1 MVCHGMACSSIW
13 IIHQSRRFV
22 CLLNLSLLHLRR
34 SLAISAGT
42 KIDKL
47 QTVLGTI
54 QHEYHDNLCVHA
66 HCMHCF
72 NKRHIVCILFLP
84 LFGTGACKCLEPSR
98 VISIISNCIVSSHVS
113 CPTSPCLNVLAC
125 SSFHFVAIT
134 ILIHFLS
141 LVVLCSSFGTKF
153 RNPINARTRPL
164 LDQTAPHL
172 GTPDLVQLPLASGNC
187 AHPRLLLQKC
197 NTQGMRRARAIA
209 TSAAAPHL
217 TALRPPM
224 YVRARPP

>member
-1 MVCHGMACSSIW
+1 MACSSIW

-98 VISIISNCIVSSHVS
+98 VISIISNCIVSSIVS

-125 SSFHFVAIT
+125 SSSISS
-134 ILIHFLS
+134 LS
-141 LVVLCSSFGTKF
+141 QFSYSFFISSCYSHLSV
-153 RNPINARTRPL
+153 RNSVIQSVHAPGLYSSRQHRIWELPI
-164 LDQTAPHL
+164 
-172 GTPDLVQLPLASGNC
+172 SCNC
-187 AHPRLLLQKC
+187 R
-197 NTQGMRRARAIA
+197 
-209 TSAAAPHL
+209 
-217 TALRPPM
+217 
-224 YVRARPP
+224 